1 MQYLTNKR
9 TILSSFPHAG
19 AASGHADPRL
29 PLHRLEAGD
38 VADEI
43 GAIGID
49 EQPAFEAVTKARE
62 GQSAEID
69 LAAATIGFRRPL
81 GEFALD
87 LEAAGERRR
96 HAPADA
102 GIAQGILNADA

>member
-19 AASGHADPRL
+19 AASGHADARL

-43 GAIGID
+43 GTIGID
-49 EQPAFEAVTKARE
+49 EQPAFEAITKTGE
-62 GQSAEID
+62 GQRAEID
-69 LAAATIGFRRPL
+69 LAAAAIGFGRPL
-81 GEFALD
+81 GELTLD
-87 LEAAGERRR
+87 FEAAGQCRR

-102 GIAQGILNADA
+102 GVA